1 MEKKV
6 ASNKVLWIFAIGQLG
21 WSILAGIISNW
32 LVFFYQP
39 SQAEIANGQ
48 SVFIPQGTFIGLT
61 AIGLITAFGRIFD
74 AVTDPLIAGKSDR
87 LKHRLGRRIPFMRFA
102 ALPFGIVTV
111 LIFVSPIAE
120 AQNPVNVIALFIFA
134 MLFYLCM
141 TCYCTPYN
149 ALIPELGR
157 TQNTRIN
164 LSTFISVT
172 YFFGTAVAYLVPNI
186 AALFMT
192 GLTPDEAIQWFG
204 GKEAMVSKVGETLSG
219 QILSG
224 DFTVYANYAEAYRI
238 TVGILAAVAVIC
250 MFIPAFLIDENTYAD
265 TTPTETPAFKSLAA
279 TFKNK
284 DFRLFVCSDILYW
297 VGLTLFQTGL
307 SFYITVLMG
316 LEASWTFP
324 LFAVMTVMSLVCY
337 PAVNILAKKLG
348 KKKLISF
355 AFMFFAVTFIVTA
368 FAGILPIPGVAYGII
383 VAVLASIP
391 MAILGILPQAVV
403 ADISEAD
410 KIDTGE
416 SRQGM
421 FYAARTFAFKLG
433 QSLAMLIFTSVAL
446 INSEVPVGEA
456 GYGLGYRLTAV
467 IATVLCLLGG
477 FVFFRYNEKGVI
489 GKITAAA
496 PETAEKTSEDDN
508 A

>member
-1 MEKKV
+1 MTTKGETDMEKKI
-6 ASNKVLWIFAIGQLG
+6 ASNKILWIFAIGQLG
-21 WSILAGIISNW
+21 WSILAGIVSNW
-32 LVFFYQP
+32 LVFFFQP

-48 SVFIPQGTFIGLT
+48 IVFIPQGTVIGLT
-61 AIGLITAFGRIFD
+61 AIGLITAFGRVFD

-87 LKHRLGRRIPFMRFA
+87 LKHRLGRRIPFMRVA
-102 ALPFGIVTV
+102 ALPFGAVTV
-111 LIFVSPIAE
+111 LMFVSPIGE
-120 AQNPVNVIALFIFA
+120 ESPINIVALFICA

-141 TCYCTPYN
+141 TAYCTPYN

-157 TQNTRIN
+157 TQNARIN

-186 AALFMT
+186 AAMFMDSM
-192 GLTPDEAIQWFG
+192 G
-204 GKEAMVSKVGETLSG
+204 
-219 QILSG
+219 
-224 DFTVYANYAEAYRI
+224 YAGSYRI
-238 TVGILAAVAVIC
+238 TIGILAGIAVIC

-279 TFKNK
+279 TFRNK

-316 LEASWTFP
+316 LESTWTFP
-324 LFAVMTVMSLVCY
+324 LFAIMTAMSLVCY
-337 PAVNILAKKLG
+337 APVNILAKKLG

-355 AFMFFAVTFIVTA
+355 AFMFFAVTFLVTA
-368 FAGILPIPGVAYGII
+368 FAGIIPIPGIAYGII

-433 QSLAMLIFTSVAL
+433 QSVAMLIFTSVAL
-446 INSEVPVGEA
+446 INSEVPMGEA

-489 GKITAAA
+489 GKITAGTQT
-496 PETAEKTSEDDN
+496 ETKESDGN

>member
-21 WSILAGIISNW
+21 WSILSGIVSNW

-39 SQAEIANGQ
+39 SPEEISKGMP
-48 SVFIPQGTFIGLT
+48 VFLPQVAFIGLT

-74 AVTDPLIAGKSDR
+74 AITDPLIAGKSDR
-87 LKHRLGRRIPFMRFA
+87 LKHRLGRRIPFMRIA
-102 ALPFGIVTV
+102 ALPFGVVTV
-111 LIFVSPIAE
+111 LMFISPASE
-120 AQNPVNVIALFIFA
+120 GSPWNVVALFVCA
-134 MLFYLCM
+134 MMFYLCM
-141 TCYCTPYN
+141 TAYCTPYN

-157 TQNTRIN
+157 TQNARIN

-172 YFFGTAVAYLVPNI
+172 YFVGTAVAYLVPNI
-186 AALFMT
+186 AGFFLN
-192 GLTPDEAIQWFG
+192 
-204 GKEAMVSKVGETLSG
+204 TLSSEEVAQKMG
-219 QILSG
+219 M
-224 DFTVYANYAEAYRI
+224 TVEEVIEKGTTIYTNYPEAYRI
-238 TVGILAAVAVIC
+238 TIAILAGIAIIC
-250 MFIPAFLIDENTYAD
+250 MFVPAFLIDENKYAD

-284 DFRLFVCSDILYW
+284 DFRTFVASDILYW
-297 VGLTLFQTGL
+297 IALTLFQTGL

-316 LEASWTFP
+316 LDTTWTFP
-324 LFAVMTVMSLVCY
+324 LFAIMTVMSLVCY
-337 PAVNILAKKLG
+337 APVNILAKKLG

-355 AFMFFAVTFIVTA
+355 AFMFFAVTFLVTA
-368 FAGILPIPGVAYGII
+368 FAGILPIPSVAYGII

-403 ADISEAD
+403 ADISESD
-410 KIDTGE
+410 KLDTGE

-433 QSLAMLIFTSVAL
+433 QSVAMLLFTSIAL
-446 INSEVPVGEA
+446 INSEITDKA
-456 GYGLGYRLTAV
+456 DIGYGLGYRLTAI

-477 FVFFRYNEKGVI
+477 FVFFRYNEKKVI
-489 GKITAAA
+489 ARIEAGNAENNKE
-496 PETAEKTSEDDN
+496 ETENDETE
-508 A
+508 